1 MGEYCHVQ
9 PLPQLGVDLKD
20 PAVHRPVPLYRL
32 ASGFALAL
40 ILLPLP
46 LAAQHSLGGVPLQ
59 LFVAQRFDELDRL
72 YSQVL
77 AARSRNQWGEFHTEE
92 FVRHLDLSLTGARV
106 IGVTLPTRQELD
118 AHTRQWIDHSPRSAP
133 AAIARATYLLKRADS
148 LYRGQKW
155 ADGEAL
161 TREARALLVNV
172 RAVSRTDPA
181 WHAAWLYVAKQQ
193 GWDPRQIMEAAEA
206 AADGEPRALGP
217 WITAAAALSPD
228 GNGAALLRPLVD
240 LAVRKSSVTEG
251 QALYARIYLHAAR
264 TYRAVRN
271 SPFTGG
277 GLEWPKMNVALI
289 DLYTRYPEPGVLN
302 QHAALACIAGER
314 GAAAAL
320 IKRIGPRPDEAWWK
334 FWGGVALYDR
344 CKAWASSGSI

>member
-1 MGEYCHVQ
+1 M
-9 PLPQLGVDLKD
+9 PQLGAGLKEL
-20 PAVHRPVPLYRL
+20 AVHRPFHLFRL
-32 ASGFALAL
+32 AAGVALAL
-40 ILLPLP
+40 ILFPLP
-46 LAAQHSLGGVPLQ
+46 LAAQHSLGRVPLE
-59 LFVAQRFDELDRL
+59 LFVAHRFDELDGL

-92 FVRHLDLSLTGARV
+92 FMRHLDLSLTGARV
-106 IGVTLPTRQELD
+106 SGVVLPTRQELD
-118 AHTRQWIDHSPRSAP
+118 AHTKAWINHSPRSMP
-133 AAIARATYLLKRADS
+133 AAIARATYLLQGADT
-148 LYRGQKW
+148 LYRGRKW
-155 ADGEAL
+155 ADGEVL
-161 TREARALLVNV
+161 TREAQGLLLNV
-172 RAVSRTDPA
+172 RVASRTDPA

-217 WITAAAALSPD
+217 WMTAAAALSPD
-228 GNGAALLRPLVD
+228 GSGAGLLRPLAD
-240 LAVRKSSVTEG
+240 LAVRKSKATEG
-251 QALYARIYLHAAR
+251 QALYARIYLQAAR
-264 TYRAVRN
+264 TYRAVHY

-320 IKRIGPRPDEAWWK
+320 IKRIGPNPDAAWWK

>member
-1 MGEYCHVQ
+1 MGEHRDVQ
-9 PLPQLGVDLKD
+9 PLPQLGVGLKE
-20 PAVHRPVPLYRL
+20 PAVHRPLPLHRL
-32 ASGFALAL
+32 AAGFALAL
-40 ILLPLP
+40 SLLPFP
-46 LAAQHSLGGVPLQ
+46 LAAQHSLGRVPLE
-59 LFVAQRFDELDRL
+59 LFVAHRFDELDRL

-106 IGVTLPTRQELD
+106 TDVIMPTRKELD
-118 AHTRQWIDHSPRSAP
+118 AHTKAWIDHSPRSMP
-133 AAIARATYLLKRADS
+133 AAIARATYLLQRADS

-161 TREARALLVNV
+161 TREAQALLLSV
-172 RAVSRTDPA
+172 RAASRTDPA
-181 WHAAWLYVAKQQ
+181 WHAAWLYVARQQ

-217 WITAAAALSPD
+217 WMTAAAALSPD
-228 GNGAALLRPLVD
+228 GNGAGLLRALAE
-240 LAVRKSSVTEG
+240 LAVRKSRATEG

-264 TYRAVRN
+264 TYRAVRY

-289 DLYTRYPEPGVLN
+289 DLYTRYPEPAVLN

-314 GAAAAL
+314 SAAAAL
-320 IKRIGPRPDEAWWK
+320 IKRIGPDPDAAWWK
-334 FWGGVALYDR
+334 FWGGVGLYDR